1 MAEIEEESK
10 IFWVGIGAS
19 AGGLE
24 ALRDLVR
31 HLNAGVGAIYVVLQ
45 HMSPQH
51 KSLLTELID
60 RETELNVLDVTDGAV
75 PERDCIYISPPNHD
89 VIVRGGRLRLL
100 APSTELAAPKPS
112 VDRFFR
118 SLAETVGQRA
128 IGIVLSGTGSDG
140 AYGVRAVRAAGGVT
154 IAQSADSAKYDGM
167 PLSAIDTGCV
177 DLVLSP
183 EEIGLNFH
191 RIAKLPRDLEGIS
204 DEPAADVL
212 AELFKLL
219 RDRTGVDFRE
229 YKPSTV
235 RRRIERR
242 MAALEIDSLSDY
254 TEYVA
259 SHHDEVDVLF
269 KDMMI
274 SVTSFFRDPEEFEL
288 LRTSIEERVIKRKSE
303 GLRIWVP
310 GCATGEEAYSVAL
323 LVAEAL
329 GGLKALDNVHM
340 QVFATDIDSNALT
353 VARRGIYTD
362 QIAAS
367 MPEEMLET
375 YFNKTHDGY
384 QVSQAIRDRI
394 VFTPHNLC
402 QDPPFSNIDL
412 ISCRNL
418 LIYFAASLQAKV
430 FIRLHYALKSSGVL
444 FLGKSE
450 SISGSETL
458 FKPLGKVGQLFLRR
472 SYSESKMMPSQTR
485 GTMRRMAFE
494 RRPRP
499 APTGNRAE
507 GPEQMFH
514 SLVRAI
520 GPNGLLVTPDMHI
533 QRVYGNVN
541 RFLSLTEGQ
550 VTGATIGMLRDDLR
564 HELRTLIPL
573 ALRNGTS
580 RIGVERWFSK
590 ESAERFQIHVHPIG
604 ADEQFD
610 DLALVV
616 FREWTDQPQSDPSV
630 PIDDETAMAR
640 IRELE
645 HEVIGMRESLQQTA
659 EELETANEELQSLN
673 EELQSA
679 NEELQSTNEELE
691 TANEELQSTNEE
703 LITVNEELQINSHEM
718 TVSNQEL
725 DSILSN
731 IAAPVMV
738 VDARLHIVQCS
749 QSARAMFKIESG
761 VAKPHLSQLSLPND
775 FPPISSFMA
784 EVIHTGEPAEREI
797 AGEAFRGSIVA
808 APYFNPKGELIG
820 ATAIV
825 HETSDPRVRD
835 YETLFNAMPMMIWQ
849 KDLSGRLRHV
859 NRSAAAF
866 LKVDRQSAIGKEI
879 DAFLSETDTLVADLE
894 SAALDTGEACLDVV
908 STVSTRG
915 EAPIQIR
922 RHLLPYEH
930 DSGEKGIF
938 VVASDNVDESSADAS
953 PMVTPAIE
961 LAVDWRLSLI
971 DQTVQL
977 APHVAAQLKLA
988 DDSPEAASVGVLVD
1002 RTEFLAA
1009 FDIDDRAAIGHGIDN
1024 ASEQAVPFTLQA
1036 RLHGADKDE
1045 PKIRVT
1051 GRAERDSRGEI
1062 TRVVGRVTSVEMVR
1076 RKQSAKPAAQ

>member
-1 MAEIEEESK
+1 MAGKEEESK

-31 HLNAGVGAIYVVLQ
+31 HLSTGIGAIYVVLQ

-60 RETELNVLDVTDGAV
+60 RETELSVLDVTDGAV
-75 PERDCIYISPPNHD
+75 PEKDCIYISPPNHD

-118 SLAETVGQRA
+118 SLAETVGDRA

-183 EEIGLNFH
+183 EEIGLNFD
-191 RIAKLPRDLEGIS
+191 RIARLPRDLEGIS
-204 DEPAADVL
+204 DEPTADAL

-229 YKPSTV
+229 YKSSTV

-242 MAALEIDSLSDY
+242 MVALEIESLSTY

-259 SHHDEVDVLF
+259 AQHDEVDVLF
-269 KDMMI
+269 RDMMI

-288 LRTSIEERVIKRKSE
+288 LRTAIEERVIKRKSE

-310 GCATGEEAYSVAL
+310 GCATGEEAYSVAV

-329 GGLKALDNVHM
+329 GGLKALDSVHM
-340 QVFATDIDSNALT
+340 QVFATDIDSTALT
-353 VARRGIYTD
+353 VARRGIYSD
-362 QIAAS
+362 AIAAT
-367 MPEEMLET
+367 MPEDLLET

-412 ISCRNL
+412 VSCRNL

-430 FIRLHYALKSSGVL
+430 FIRLHYALKASGVL

-472 SYSESKMMPSQTR
+472 SYSESKMMPSQAR

-499 APTGNRAE
+499 PASGARGE
-507 GPEQMFH
+507 EPEQMFH
-514 SLVRAI
+514 SLVRSI

-541 RFLSLTEGQ
+541 RFLSLTEGH
-550 VTGATIGMLRDDLR
+550 VAGATIGMLRDDLR

-573 ALRNGTS
+573 ALRHGTS
-580 RIGVERWFSK
+580 RIGVERWFNK
-590 ESAERFQIHVHPIG
+590 ESAERFQVVVHPIG

-616 FREWTDQPQSDPSV
+616 LREWTDQPESKPNL
-630 PIDDETAMAR
+630 PIDDEVAIAR

-645 HEVIGMRESLQQTA
+645 HEVISMRESLQQTA

-718 TVSNQEL
+718 TIINQEL

-761 VAKPHLSQLSLPND
+761 VAKPHLSQLSLPSD

-784 EVIHTGEPAEREI
+784 EVIHTGEPAERDI
-797 AGEAFRGSIVA
+797 AGEGFRGSIVA

-835 YETLFNAMPMMIWQ
+835 YETLFNALPLMIWQ
-849 KDLSGRLRHV
+849 KDRSGRLRHL
-859 NRSAAAF
+859 NGAAASF
-866 LKVDRQSAIGKEI
+866 FGAERQSAIGKEI
-879 DAFLSETDTLVADLE
+879 GTFLGESDSLVADLE
-894 SAALDTGEACLDVV
+894 SVALDTGEACLDVV
-908 STVSTRG
+908 STVTTRG
-915 EAPIQIR
+915 EGSVQIR
-922 RHLLPYEH
+922 RHLLPYAH
-930 DSGEKGIF
+930 DSGEKGLF
-938 VVASDNVDESSADAS
+938 VVASRETGPQPVESRAPAS
-953 PMVTPAIE
+953 PAAD
-961 LAVDWRLSLI
+961 LAVDWRLSLA
-971 DQTVQL
+971 DREVHL
-977 APHVAAQLKLA
+977 APNVAARLQLSDNVAEGTDSDMRLRLA
-988 DDSPEAASVGVLVD
+988 K
-1002 RTEFLAA
+1002 FLAA
-1009 FDIDDRAAIGHGIDN
+1009 IHADDRGAINHGIDN
-1024 ASEQAVPFTLQA
+1024 AADQAVPFALNA
-1036 RLHGADKDE
+1036 RLQGSDDDE
-1045 PKIRVT
+1045 PKVLIS
-1051 GRAERDSRGEI
+1051 GRAERASSGEI
-1062 TRVVGRVTSVEMVR
+1062 TAVVGRVETR
-1076 RKQSAKPAAQ
+1076 ATDRPKQSEKPAV